1 MTPGRVQEPL
11 SLREQEVLTA
21 LGGHAPAALEAAST
35 VSTPMSPAT
44 SALRSFIGRERE
56 RELAQ
61 RRPVTARARLASP
74 P

>member
-1 MTPGRVQEPL
+1 
-11 SLREQEVLTA
+11 
-21 LGGHAPAALEAAST
+21 
-35 VSTPMSPAT
+35 MSPAT